1 MGGFSDKKGGCGLVT
16 AFMILMIGIMIAAVL
31 MLVLVKLAG
40 PQERRRNMESYAAVI
55 EAPGPAECM
64 QAFRLVLQDMTSPRG
79 QSVPAKALPES
90 DEECYKIFHHHYLPT
105 KEKAFDSSSS
115 FFSTGAAKELGAL
128 KKVDEKVAQVLR
140 GEWSAPVSLPYL
152 HEGPEPGG
160 LQKLVYGK
168 MPVWVAVLVVGSI
181 LAVVAGVFLY
191 GFLVWK
197 NFDIG
202 LPPNYEYIMGEPRGP
217 VIEELKARDPSE
229 RLINCFEN
237 RDKTRHLVS
246 SDFTA
251 PAGNILFYLPDTGD
265 QAVMEAFVQERRS
278 ELAEEAAAQGMTV
291 SNIKTLP
298 LDSGHVTVWVSGKG
312 TDVVNGSPAAVE
324 MLTFRTGE
332 HLVRIVLYNCGS
344 GDLGAELGNVVKTA
358 RFE

>member
-1 MGGFSDKKGGCGLVT
+1 M
-16 AFMILMIGIMIAAVL
+16 
-31 MLVLVKLAG
+31 
-40 PQERRRNMESYAAVI
+40 
-55 EAPGPAECM
+55 
-64 QAFRLVLQDMTSPRG
+64 
-79 QSVPAKALPES
+79 
-90 DEECYKIFHHHYLPT
+90 
-105 KEKAFDSSSS
+105 
-115 FFSTGAAKELGAL
+115 
-128 KKVDEKVAQVLR
+128 
-140 GEWSAPVSLPYL
+140 
-152 HEGPEPGG
+152 
-160 LQKLVYGK
+160 
-168 MPVWVAVLVVGSI
+168 
-181 LAVVAGVFLY
+181 VAGVFLY

-197 NFDIG
+197 NFTID
-202 LPPNYEYIMGEPRGP
+202 LPPNYEYVMGEPGRP

-251 PAGNILFYLPDTGD
+251 PAGNVLFYLPDTGD
-265 QAVMEAFVQERRS
+265 QAVMEAFIQERRS

-291 SNIKTLP
+291 SSIKALP

-312 TDVVNGSPAAVE
+312 TDVVNGKPASVE

-358 RFE
+358 RFK